1 MALRTRYGL
10 AVGVMVAALGAS
22 RPTAQTE
29 YINNFKFN
37 VGQAVQPVFEG
48 WSHAPDGSFNLH
60 FGYLNRNYVEQPTVP
75 VGPNNNIEPGG
86 PDRGQPTYFYSR
98 THRNL
103 FTVNVPKDWDKKRE
117 VVWTVTVNGK
127 TERAVGWLQ
136 VEWEIDPVGGAG
148 GGGGNTDPERLAN
161 KAPTIAVAPVSTV
174 KLPAT
179 ATLTSTITDDGLP
192 KPRPRAKPAV
202 GQETPPTLQGG
213 LDAPIN
219 VPVINARASRE
230 TPPGATPP
238 PAAAPAAAAP
248 ASGAAGAAATPPA
261 PRQVLSVSWTVW
273 RGPADAF
280 FSPAAAQPNGG
291 KALTTVTFTKP
302 GEYVL
307 RGVAT
312 DTFKTSIADVK
323 VTVE

>member
-1 MALRTRYGL
+1 MVRLLGWLPVGAMALT
-10 AVGVMVAALGAS
+10 LGAS
-22 RPTAQTE
+22 GLFAQGE
-29 YINNFKFN
+29 YVNNFKYN
-37 VGQAVQPVFEG
+37 TGQSVQPVFEG
-48 WSHAPDGSFNLH
+48 WSHAPDGSINMH
-60 FGYLNRNYVEQPTVP
+60 FGYLNRNYVEQLTIP
-75 VGPNNNIEPGG
+75 VGPSNSIEPGG
-86 PDRGQPTYFYSR
+86 PDRGQPTFFYTR

-103 FTVNVPKDWDKKRE
+103 FTVNIPKDWDKKRE
-117 VVWTVTVNGK
+117 LVWTVTVNGK

-161 KAPTIAVAPVSTV
+161 KAPTIVVAPVAAV

-179 ATLTSTITDDGLP
+179 GALSATITDDGLP

-213 LDAPIN
+213 PDAPVN
-219 VPVINARASRE
+219 VPVINAPAARE
-230 TPPGATPP
+230 TPPGATPAP
-238 PAAAPAAAAP
+238 GSAAAAGGAAAP
-248 ASGAAGAAATPPA
+248 
-261 PRQVLSVSWTVW
+261 PRPLQVLSVSWTVW
-273 RGPADAF
+273 RGPADAT
-280 FSPAAAQPNGG
+280 FSPASAQPKDG
-291 KALTTVTFTKP
+291 KTLTTATFTKP

-312 DTFKTSIADVK
+312 DTYKTSSADVK